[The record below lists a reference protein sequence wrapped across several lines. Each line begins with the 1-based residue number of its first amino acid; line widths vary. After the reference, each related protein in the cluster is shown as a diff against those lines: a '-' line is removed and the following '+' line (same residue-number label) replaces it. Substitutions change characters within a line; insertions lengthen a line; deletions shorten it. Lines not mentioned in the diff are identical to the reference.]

1 MLVEFQ
7 QALAD
12 LTADPAL
19 CLAVRHDAGLLQAH
33 YALSPRETAR
43 LLAIVNHPGMSA
55 ACTVYRM
62 NRLSP
67 LAMNLR
73 DTLHALGPQLGPTLS
88 AYWRAHPR
96 GHPHF
101 QLESERFCQFL
112 LLRIAA
118 GLPVSDELCQALAQE
133 GTALVQA
140 LQAAA
145 ADDGAAAVNPPPRPH
160 AAGIWPARPG

>member
-12 LTADPAL
+12 LTADPDL
-19 CLAVRHDAGLLQAH
+19 CLAVRRDPGVLQVR
-33 YALSPRETAR
+33 YALSARETAR
-43 LLAIVNHPGMSA
+43 LLAIVHHTGMSA

-62 NRLSP
+62 NRLAP

-73 DTLHALGPQLGPTLS
+73 DTLHALGTQLGPTLT

-112 LLRIAA
+112 LQRIAA
-118 GLPVSDELCQALAQE
+118 GLPVTDDLRQALAQD
-133 GTALVQA
+133 GTTLVQA
-140 LQAAA
+140 LQSA
-145 ADDGAAAVNPPPRPH
+145 ADDDAGARKHPD
-160 AAGIWPARPG
+160 